1 MSDIV
6 DRANI
11 EADAWTAERIRQT
24 TKHQMPNDIADC
36 VDCGEPIGIER
47 KNALPWAVRC
57 VKCQTAREGK
67 K

>member
-11 EADAWTAERIRQT
+11 EADAWTAERIRQV
-24 TKHQMPNDIADC
+24 TKNQVPNDITDC
-36 VDCGEPIGIER
+36 IDCDEPIGVAR
-47 KNALPWAVRC
+47 KQFMPSAVRC